1 MRYVPEFL
9 FQRARRLQPDLD
21 DVAIQTQVITVI
33 PTVASIIISIL
44 FFFLFFFAGVPTI
57 GYAFG
62 AIAVSQA
69 FAFVLSAVRPE
80 WGTAAALGFALV
92 ATIANAFIHAQAG
105 GFTSGIW
112 ALAWLLIV
120 PLGVYFAVGQR
131 GGAISL
137 GLSLLTFIGLTL
149 LDPWLARGSL
159 TIPYAP
165 LLTYNVVTLCAVS
178 LMGYSWSKFLLGQLG
193 LARATADN
201 LLLNVLPRSIADR
214 LKSGQETIA
223 DRFDS
228 VTVLFAD
235 IVDFTTMSAGADPV
249 EVVNKLNEIFSDF
262 DDLAAK
268 HGLEKIKTIGDAY
281 MVAGGLPEPRP
292 DHVEAMMAFA
302 VDMLAAIR
310 RHLSWN
316 GDPIRLRIGINTGP
330 IVAGVIG
337 RQKFIYDLWG
347 DAVNTASRMEANGL
361 QDVIQV
367 TAAVRDRLAGRYEFE
382 ERGPITIKGKGEM
395 MTYVLRAE
403 N

>member
-1 MRYVPEFL
+1 MQYVPEFL
-9 FQRARRLQPDLD
+9 FQRAKRLQPDLD

-57 GYAFG
+57 GYAFA
-62 AIAVSQA
+62 AIGVSQA
-69 FAFVLSAVRPE
+69 LAFVLSAIRPE
-80 WGTAAALGFALV
+80 WGTVAASGFALV
-92 ATIANAFIHAQAG
+92 ATAANAFIHAQAG

-149 LDPWLARGSL
+149 LDPWLARSSL
-159 TIPYAP
+159 AIPYAP

-178 LMGYSWSKFLLGQLG
+178 LLGYGWSKFLLDQLG

-201 LLLNVLPRSIADR
+201 LLLNILPRSIADR

-223 DRFDS
+223 DRFDG

-235 IVDFTTMSAGADPV
+235 IVDFTTMSAEADPV

-281 MVAGGLPEPRP
+281 MVAGGLPEPRS
-292 DHVEAMMAFA
+292 DHVEAVTAFA

-310 RHLSWN
+310 RHRSWN
-316 GDPIRLRIGINTGP
+316 GDPIQLRIGINTGP

-382 ERGPITIKGKGEM
+382 ERGPIIIKGKGEM
-395 MTYVLRAE
+395 MTYLLRF
-403 N
+403 